1 MIIKI
6 PKLGAKFLSLPLL
19 EDINIEGA
27 QWKTLNSFQSKSQ
40 DSVSFQAKY
49 DVYAQREILNMTFF
63 LDKILRQIFVLVQ
76 RLNKMVSCSYSA
88 ICPI

>member
-19 EDINIEGA
+19 EDINIEAA

-40 DSVSFQAKY
+40 DSVSFQAKH
-49 DVYAQREILNMTFF
+49 DVYAQRNIKYDFFSRWDSEINLCFSSKT
-63 LDKILRQIFVLVQ
+63 Q
-76 RLNKMVSCSYSA
+76 
-88 ICPI
+88 